1 MEEICTSDGKNLK
14 EAMIDALQTVPMLGG
29 NSCRERAECTAL
41 IICES
46 TDTGCVASN
55 LAYNSSERRS

>member
-1 MEEICTSDGKNLK
+1 MEDISASDGKNLK
-14 EAMIDALQTVPMLGG
+14 EEMINSLQTVLILGG
-29 NSCRERAECTAL
+29 NSCRERAEYTAL

-55 LAYNSSERRS
+55 LVYNSSERRS